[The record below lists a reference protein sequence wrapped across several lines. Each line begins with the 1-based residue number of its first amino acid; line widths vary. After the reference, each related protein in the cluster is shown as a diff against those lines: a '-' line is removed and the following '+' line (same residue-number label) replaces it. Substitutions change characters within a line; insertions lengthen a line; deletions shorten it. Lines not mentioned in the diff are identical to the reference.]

1 MSALL
6 RKRLL
11 FVTGKGGTGKTTV
24 SAALGL
30 AAARAGKRT
39 LICEVAEQERIGEAF
54 GIDEVAYTETRLADG
69 LYAFSVDP
77 DRAREEWVRYQLPG
91 PLAGLLNSSG
101 LFRYLAAAAPG
112 LAELV
117 TIGKVW
123 ELAQLQRKTKGGGTY
138 DLVIVDSPATGHGL
152 AMLRAPRTIGDIAR
166 VGPIHG
172 QAYRIHRFISDT
184 RTTGT
189 IAVTLPEE
197 MPVSE
202 TLDLEQRLGG
212 EMDMQL
218 GAVVVNALY
227 PQRFSREEGERIES
241 LDGSGSPAARAAL
254 QAAVLEHE
262 RARAQRSQLRKLK
275 RGTEAPVLT
284 LPYLFEPELGL
295 DELEALSRE
304 LERKLP

>member
-1 MSALL
+1 MPGLL
-6 RKRLL
+6 DKRLL

-39 LICEVAEQERIGEAF
+39 LVCEVAEQERIGEAF
-54 GIDEVAYTETRLADG
+54 GIDEVAYSETRLADG

-91 PLAGLLNSSG
+91 PLAGLLNASR
-101 LFRYLAAAAPG
+101 LFGYLAAAAPG

-123 ELAQLQRKTKGGGTY
+123 ELAQLQRKAKGGAAY

-166 VGPIHG
+166 VGPIHN
-172 QAYRIHRFISDT
+172 QAYKIHRFLSDE
-184 RTTGT
+184 RTTGA

-202 TLDLEQRLGG
+202 TLDLEERLGE
-212 EMDMQL
+212 EMEMGL
-218 GAVVVNALY
+218 GAVIVNALY
-227 PQRFSREEGERIES
+227 PQRFSREEAERISS
-241 LDGSGSPAARAAL
+241 LDGRPSAAAQAAVR
-254 QAAVLEHE
+254 AAVLEHE

-275 RGTEAPVLT
+275 RGTEAPVMS
-284 LPYLFEPELGL
+284 LPYLFEPELGVN
-295 DELEALSRE
+295 ELETLSRE